1 MSHILIDFTPF
12 LSSTSE
18 MNAFQRVTRNLS
30 EKLKQTN
37 LSDSCLLHSYDDDN
51 KENKR
56 SNVIEGV
63 QRKEMNKIKT
73 KSMISTEDKKKN
85 DVAAVIS
92 TVYYSLLQHLPKKTK
107 QIKEY
112 QKKLKRIISSS
123 VATKKEQEVPL
134 ICVDLSRNLEEFVFL
149 SDFLEFLSSSSDI
162 TNRLI
167 VTFFSLMRLP
177 SSSTTSV
184 YNVLISKMNIE
195 DLFLKEFHNF
205 LKENQKSQALAS
217 ITSQSTNILLEMI
230 QRILYSTFRLYSC
243 LHKLQMKEENGI
255 SPNGGFPLS
264 PTSFNHHRRPSS
276 PHIIWKN
283 ILIIKNFRPSTIAQ
297 QDYEILSSLYSQYS
311 SFSYAIA
318 EHPDDSLN
326 NSLKNRNML
335 TLDDETLTNTPLIN
349 EIVYSLQL
357 YLGGGINEKG
367 KSSTYHYHIEG
378 LAFLFSR
385 KDGYEQKPHL
395 DFNYSLV
402 EEEEEEKR
410 NDKNDSEG
418 EKVKSKKNTKQSS
431 PAALSV
437 PLVSASS
444 SSAST
449 LTRNSLSSSNS
460 FSTSTTPVNPV
471 SSSPSFTSDSASSAS
486 PSSFSNND
494 DFFFPHMSYSFL
506 YALQDNTILHFI
518 TIDDEWMTIHLMKG
532 DLLIWNGK
540 QLHYGG
546 KYIDIPSNLR
556 LFGTLRSKN
565 VKKVDNEFYW
575 YNNET
580 KKIDTVGNVADRG
593 DASDASDASDAT
605 NAADAVDT
613 IGRRFGKNEKEI

>member
-1 MSHILIDFTPF
+1 
-12 LSSTSE
+12 

-37 LSDSCLLHSYDDDN
+37 LSDNRLLHSYDDDN

-56 SNVIEGV
+56 SNFIEGV
-63 QRKEMNKIKT
+63 KHKQMNKIKT
-73 KSMISTEDKKKN
+73 KLTISAEDKKKN
-85 DVAAVIS
+85 NEAAVIS
-92 TVYYSLLQHLPKKTK
+92 TVYYSLLQHFPKKTK

-123 VATKKEQEVPL
+123 VVTKKEQEVPL
-134 ICVDLSRNLEEFVFL
+134 LCVDLSRNMEEFVL
-149 SDFLEFLSSSSDI
+149 VSDFLEFLSSSSDI
-162 TNRLI
+162 TNGLI
-167 VTFFSLMRLP
+167 VTFSSLIRLP
-177 SSSTTSV
+177 TSSTTSI

-195 DLFLKEFHNF
+195 ELFLKEFLNF
-205 LKENQKSQALAS
+205 LNEKHKSQALTS

-243 LHKLQMKEENGI
+243 LHKHQMKEESGI

-264 PTSFNHHRRPSS
+264 SSSSFYHHHRPSS

-283 ILIIKNFRPSTIAQ
+283 ILIIKSFRPSTIAQ

-318 EHPDDSLN
+318 EHPDDSFN
-326 NSLKNRNML
+326 NSQKNRNML

-349 EIVYSLQL
+349 EIIYSLQL

-367 KSSTYHYHIEG
+367 KSSTDHFHIEG

-395 DFNYSLV
+395 DFNYSLA
-402 EEEEEEKR
+402 EEEKG
-410 NDKNDSEG
+410 NDKNNSEG
-418 EKVKSKKNTKQSS
+418 EKVKGKKNTKQSF
-431 PAALSV
+431 PPV
-437 PLVSASS
+437 VSASS

-449 LTRNSLSSSNS
+449 STHISLSSSNS
-460 FSTSTTPVNPV
+460 FPKSTTPLNPIA
-471 SSSPSFTSDSASSAS
+471 SSPSLTSETVASASASSL
-486 PSSFSNND
+486 SNND

-518 TIDDEWMTIHLMKG
+518 TIDDKWITIHLMKG

-580 KKIDTVGNVADRG
+580 KKIDIVGNIADRG
-593 DASDASDASDAT
+593 DASDASAASDAT

-613 IGRRFGKNEKEI
+613 IGGRFGKNEKEI

>member
-1 MSHILIDFTPF
+1 MSHILIGFTPF

-37 LSDSCLLHSYDDDN
+37 LSDSRLVHSYDDDN

-63 QRKEMNKIKT
+63 KHEEMNKIKT
-73 KSMISTEDKKKN
+73 KSTISTEDKKKN
-85 DVAAVIS
+85 NEAAIIS
-92 TVYYSLLQHLPKKTK
+92 SVNYSLLQNFPKKTK

-123 VATKKEQEVPL
+123 VVTKKEQEVPL
-134 ICVDLSRNLEEFVFL
+134 ICVDLSRNLEEFVLL
-149 SDFLEFLSSSSDI
+149 SDFLEFLSSSTNI

-167 VTFFSLMRLP
+167 VTFLSLMRLP

-195 DLFLKEFHNF
+195 ELFWKEFINF
-205 LKENQKSQALAS
+205 LKEKHKSHALTS
-217 ITSQSTNILLEMI
+217 IPSQSMNILLEMI

-243 LHKLQMKEENGI
+243 LHKHQMKEESGF
-255 SPNGGFPLS
+255 SPNGGYPLS
-264 PTSFNHHRRPSS
+264 PTSFHHHRHPSS
-276 PHIIWKN
+276 PHIIWEN
-283 ILIIKNFRPSTIAQ
+283 ILIIKNFRPSTVAQ

-318 EHPDDSLN
+318 EHPDDSFN
-326 NSLKNRNML
+326 NSQKNRNML
-335 TLDDETLTNTPLIN
+335 TLDDKTLTNTPLIN

-357 YLGGGINEKG
+357 YLGGGINDKGG
-367 KSSTYHYHIEG
+367 KSSTYHHYIEG
-378 LAFLFSR
+378 FALLFSR

-395 DFNYSLV
+395 DFNYPLA
-402 EEEEEEKR
+402 EEENG
-410 NDKNDSEG
+410 NDKNECEG
-418 EKVKSKKNTKQSS
+418 EKVRDQKKTEKSS
-431 PAALSV
+431 PPA
-437 PLVSASS
+437 VSASS
-444 SSAST
+444 SSAATST
-449 LTRNSLSSSNS
+449 HSSLSSSNP

-471 SSSPSFTSDSASSAS
+471 SSSPSFTSDSAASAS
-486 PSSFSNND
+486 PASFSNND
-494 DFFFPHMSYSFL
+494 GFFFPHMSYSFL
-506 YALQDNTILHFI
+506 YTLQDNTILHFI
-518 TIDDEWMTIHLMKG
+518 TIDDEWLTIHLMKG

-556 LFGTLRSKN
+556 LFGTIRSKN
-565 VKKVDNEFYW
+565 VRKIDNEFYW

-580 KKIDTVGNVADRG
+580 KKNDIVGNIADRC
-593 DASDASDASDAT
+593 DASDVSDAVG
-605 NAADAVDT
+605 AADAADT
-613 IGRRFGKNEKEI
+613 IGRRYGKNEKEI